1 MNGTGY
7 VYKGE
12 RWFKYLFGI
21 FILVMIIM
29 GKHDPANW
37 KFVITLI
44 FIIFGALFR
53 ILSSR
58 RAIFVQVKKAE
69 YFYKLSRHPDEFGI
83 ALQFLAILLY
93 MKNVYQVIIALLL
106 FIILMMI
113 IVGKKEFFLKK
124 RFSGYNV
131 YRSKTPLFIP
141 RVKLCFKDLF
151 LRENEQLPSLKI
163 WYVLETL
170 LPIIFL
176 FEMRFR
182 ICLRLLGLLEQLF
195 S

>member
-12 RWFKYLFGI
+12 RWFKYLFEI
-21 FILVMIIM
+21 FIMIIM

-37 KFVITLI
+37 KFIITIIVIL
-44 FIIFGALFR
+44 FGALFR
-53 ILSSR
+53 IFSSR
-58 RAIFVQVKKAE
+58 RAIFVQAKKAE
-69 YFYKLSRHPDEFGI
+69 CFYKLSRHPDEFGI

-93 MKNVYQVIIALLL
+93 MNNVYQVIIALLL

-113 IVGKKEFFLKK
+113 IIGKKEFFLKK

-141 RVKLCFKDLF
+141 RVKFCFKDLF
-151 LRENEQLPSLKI
+151 QRENEQLPSLKI

-170 LPIIFL
+170 LPVIFL
-176 FEMRFR
+176 LEMRFR
-182 ICLRLLGLLEQLF
+182 ICLRLIRLLEPLF